1 MDLKKYDKLRKKI
14 NTKDFEGNNK
24 SLDWWLYY
32 FSFVGNLSSIFFA
45 YFLLYPSLHN
55 AVTLHVTS
63 GGFGEAIS
71 HILTIVLLSM
81 FEIVKRYFIRN
92 FSNDYLSNRKK
103 LDSHGIGWLVASIL
117 IIVTS
122 FYISI
127 SGSKNFGT
135 TSVQKNVTADYGFNQ
150 KNDSIVS
157 AFEAKIKIYIDDNAA
172 IRNAN
177 IELGNKLREV
187 PVEYISVMKNYQQI
201 IDKNLNSIANNDAK
215 ISKLDDELKNEI
227 KELRSSLNTIKS
239 DNSDEDSKN
248 ILLFIVIVIFNEVI
262 IIGGI
267 CFREYYEHK
276 LYELNYQKYEK
287 FYQKRDRYR
296 SLLKY
301 VFGDGKLTVGDK
313 VISGLELKELVREKS
328 TIVNSNKLVDEFLRD
343 MDTLGIFTTN
353 GKRRMIAMQYHEA
366 LSVVENYDDA
376 LRILENLK

>member
-24 SLDWWLYY
+24 SLDRWLYY
-32 FSFVGNLSSIFFA
+32 FSFVGNISSIFFA
-45 YFLLYPSLHN
+45 YFLLYPSLLN
-55 AVTLHVTS
+55 AVTLHITS

-103 LDSHGIGWLVASIL
+103 LDSHGVSWLVAAIL

-135 TSVQKNVTADYGFNQ
+135 TSVQKNVTADYGFNV
-150 KNDSIVS
+150 KKDSLVS
-157 AFEAKIKIYIDDNAA
+157 VFDAKKKIYVDDNSAL
-172 IRNAN
+172 RNVNIGLRNTLAN
-177 IELGNKLREV
+177 TPIGYVGVRKD
-187 PVEYISVMKNYQQI
+187 YQQI
-201 IDKNLNSIANNDAK
+201 IDRNLNTIANNDAEINK
-215 ISKLDDELKNEI
+215 INVELDSKIVELKNG
-227 KELRSSLNTIKS
+227 LNVIKS
-239 DNSDEDSKN
+239 DNYDEDNKN
-248 ILLFIVIVIFNEVI
+248 ILLFIIIVIFNEVI

-267 CFREYYEHK
+267 YFREFYEHK
-276 LYELNYQKYEK
+276 LFEINYQKYEK

-296 SLLKY
+296 SLLMY
-301 VFGDGKLTVGDK
+301 VFGDGKLTIGDK

-328 TIVNSNKLVDEFLRD
+328 TIVNGNKLVDEFLRD
-343 MDTLGIFTTN
+343 MDTLGVFTTN

-366 LSVVENYDDA
+366 LTVVENYDDA